1 VPDDLIGTS
10 FALGKVS
17 RTAMEHKKA
26 SLYPALIRGPGEP
39 EFTSSIEVSGNSEGE
54 LQAKVKVIEEVV
66 KGELKDVKL
75 NSPPPTPST
84 NARFPMQTL
93 PVLSSGGGLTWVGCY
108 GPMSRWLET
117 AEKACALQDKYN
129 LSRSMYTRIMN
140 EGHYAGLRWMLPF
153 DKGDPD
159 MVKRVTDLTNEQLDL
174 VLEMG
179 FVPYKTPVWAVRKI
193 EERAGEEWVRFHRR
207 VKEMMDPNN
216 IMNPGR
222 WGAPA

>member
-1 VPDDLIGTS
+1 
-10 FALGKVS
+10 
-17 RTAMEHKKA
+17 
-26 SLYPALIRGPGEP
+26 
-39 EFTSSIEVSGNSEGE
+39 
-54 LQAKVKVIEEVV
+54 
-66 KGELKDVKL
+66 
-75 NSPPPTPST
+75 
-84 NARFPMQTL
+84 
-93 PVLSSGGGLTWVGCY
+93 
-108 GPMSRWLET
+108 MSRWLET